1 MREGLGYEE
10 EADDLKINLGEHL
23 LRAVFARP
31 ASSAWVSQG
40 ASPSSQYAPQAFRTP
55 TYEAAEFEA
64 YSLQGSGVASPRG
77 CRVSHVLCTCRGGSA
92 AMDLRSHLLLLFGQA
107 GGLSPRF
114 WPWLVGTA

>member
-40 ASPSSQYAPQAFRTP
+40 ASPSSQYGPDGPESASSVLHLHINP
-55 TYEAAEFEA
+55 TVSESMMGT
-64 YSLQGSGVASPRG
+64 SLA
-77 CRVSHVLCTCRGGSA
+77 
-92 AMDLRSHLLLLFGQA
+92 
-107 GGLSPRF
+107 
-114 WPWLVGTA
+114 WLAVR

>member
-1 MREGLGYEE
+1 MGLPCQRPLMHLFILADASAMKRDPVDPKPWPLNPRSQSLKPNPAEVYVREGLGYEE

-55 TYEAAEFEA
+55 T
-64 YSLQGSGVASPRG
+64 
-77 CRVSHVLCTCRGGSA
+77 
-92 AMDLRSHLLLLFGQA
+92 
-107 GGLSPRF
+107 
-114 WPWLVGTA
+114 